1 MNSLLPS
8 DLRKIVEFLQL
19 LYRATNI
26 REFPSYLVS
35 IIPLIVKNDFTAII
49 SISAE
54 LLTTCQGQ
62 HNTPPIEHNSPVL
75 LTTSDFQLSS
85 KIKADM
91 PSFLQNPLAERYLL
105 TGDDSAQKMSDFRT
119 NSQSREQEIWY
130 QHYLQPLGMSDQ
142 ISLVVADSKLN
153 TRQFLESDSSAAN
166 NVIMASS
173 ITAEQK
179 SSNLFINIYRDKQD
193 FDEHDRAKL
202 NLLSPHILQAYQNSQ
217 LLSNIKEDCTQ
228 ICQALDQATI
238 IIIRRN
244 GLVRFITESS
254 LDLINRYFPLYSFK
268 QHSLPE
274 IIASWAK
281 KKISEISKIP
291 NSPLLIPPLRIIQ
304 NKKILIVKLSID
316 APRDQ
321 YLLTLE
327 EQVPLK
333 LSLSA
338 LENFKLSNREIE
350 VLCWI
355 IRGSDT
361 RHISKVLSISDR
373 TVEKHCE
380 NIYEKLGVNNRFTA
394 INQVLQELGII
405 MPR

>member
-1 MNSLLPS
+1 MNSLLSS
-8 DLRKIVEFLQL
+8 DLQKIVEFLQQ
-19 LYRATNI
+19 LYRATNA
-26 REFPSYLVS
+26 RKFPSYLVS
-35 IIPLIVKNDFTAII
+35 IIPSIIKSDFTAII

-54 LLTTCQGQ
+54 LSTRSKDQ
-62 HNTPPIEHNSPVL
+62 HNTPSIASNSPVL
-75 LTTSDFQLSS
+75 LTASDSQLSS
-85 KIKADM
+85 KIKAAM
-91 PSFLQNPLAERYLL
+91 PSFLQNPLAKRYLL
-105 TGDDSAQKMSDFRT
+105 TGDNGAQKMSDFCT
-119 NSQSREQEIWY
+119 NSQSREQESWY

-142 ISLVVADSKLN
+142 ISLVVAAPKLN
-153 TRQFLESDSSAAN
+153 ARKSLESDSSVAS
-166 NVIMASS
+166 NVSMASS
-173 ITAEQK
+173 ITGEQK
-179 SSNLFINIYRDKQD
+179 PSNLFINIYRNKQD

-228 ICQALDQATI
+228 VCQALDQATI

-254 LDLINRYFPLYSFK
+254 LDLINKYFPLYSFE
-268 QHSLPE
+268 QHNLPE

-281 KKISEISKIP
+281 QKISEISKIP
-291 NSPLLIPPLRIIQ
+291 HFPLLIPPLRIIQ
-304 NKKILIVKLSID
+304 NKKTLIVKLSID

-321 YLLTLE
+321 YLLILE

-338 LENFKLSNREIE
+338 LGNFKLSNREIE